1 MAYVLVSQGIV
12 IYRTNN
18 KAEAEALL
26 KDWNE
31 EDCEYLQWC
40 YDNGERAADNEVSM
54 YEESADEE
62 KNNKQACC

>member
-31 EDCEYLQWC
+31 EDREYLQRC
-40 YDNGERAADNEVSM
+40 YDNGERAADNEVFM

>member
-12 IYRTNN
+12 IYRTDN

-31 EDCEYLQWC
+31 EDREDLQWC

>member
-12 IYRTNN
+12 IYRTDN

-31 EDCEYLQWC
+31 EDREYLQWC
-40 YDNGERAADNEVSM
+40 YDNGKRAADNEVSM

>member
-31 EDCEYLQWC
+31 ED
-40 YDNGERAADNEVSM
+40 R
-54 YEESADEE
+54 
-62 KNNKQACC
+62 

>member
-12 IYRTNN
+12 IYRTDN

-31 EDCEYLQWC
+31 EDHEYLQWC